1 VATRGTQVLL
11 ARLSQ
16 VNPTTVFLAAGAL
29 VLIGLLLPYPYG
41 GIVLLALAAALAALL
56 RITWAY
62 GAPRIRVVRVLILGL
77 LVALAIVRLT

>member
-16 VNPTTVFLAAGAL
+16 VNPTTVFLVAGAL

-41 GIVLLALAAALAALL
+41 GVVLLTLAAALAALL
-56 RITWAY
+56 RVTWPY
-62 GAPRIRVVRVLILGL
+62 GAPGIRAVRVLILAL
-77 LVALAIVRLT
+77 LVALAIFRLV